1 MTVINSSPSSSTPCS
16 LKTMYPSKKVTR
28 LLWVFSIV
36 IFISLWT
43 CFLYLHTNI
52 STSSHKSANRLP
64 ITFTQQKHT
73 FDNSVIK
80 GKDSCASIVTEL
92 QLILYNFLD
101 YKILD
106 HNRLDIESLVLDDK
120 HNELQNESGVKPVA
134 DVTVFMRITEDDY
147 LRNVKAQIKTIL
159 AQTVQPKHVYIFYNN
174 EAIKKAV
181 GRLVKQ
187 SNLHIKYFY
196 TDSTNGNSFVRDAFW
211 LLHHYSIST
220 EYTWIMEPNT
230 VPDHRYLH
238 YTVGLLKSEEYKST
252 IIGYD
257 ASVLISNDNNRLSC
271 IQSRLI
277 EKTEQV
283 DMIHN
288 NWLLR
293 TSWIQILKQEISN
306 NAVVVLDLPIAY
318 FISSSL
324 LYRANIPSV
333 AIPSKLKS
341 ASPSFCTS
349 VKIQDIHLSTFNS
362 VLPNVQDRQNFLQQQ
377 TDGRLVV
384 LIDDVNNAAEL
395 LPLLCR
401 LMNTQD
407 KQLHIILANGLEKPL
422 FEDALEQMECIQ
434 NEENPTVIHDLT
446 MAYNNGVNQ
455 ATAVDSTS
463 YINPIVRLLEF
474 LQPQVIIQV
483 KSTENPYYFHS
494 IQAAIKSQD
503 VVPVYLD
510 AQQIK
515 HALWISDL
523 SIEALRRKFI
533 IFEVYTKL
541 KADRRLYL
549 NTDWNDIK
557 IELVV
562 ITDRRSQSLARLL
575 QSATE
580 AHYLGDEHIEI
591 VIHMEQSA
599 DVVTQDLVR
608 SFEWKHGSKKIR
620 HRIRKGGLMPAI
632 VESWYPSD
640 NNNYGVLLED
650 DIELSPLFYAWS
662 KYNILKYRY
671 SPNEENAYQHMYGVS
686 LYSPRN
692 LELLPEGRRPFNP
705 ESVLENSGYSKRAPY
720 ASQVPCSWGAVYFPE
735 HWREFHAY
743 LTARLAK
750 EEWKGYHNITTPGSR
765 SHKWQKSWKKYFIEL
780 VYLRAYV
787 MMYPN
792 FENFESFS
800 TNHLEFGTHVKENGR
815 TQSKVDQFM
824 VPLMQ
829 RDTILNQLPNQRL
842 PIFENLPLMDLW
854 GNVRSIK
861 EMDRIGS
868 EWHQNISPCQRTV
881 GTFNPADLLCP
892 FDKNA
897 QKFAN
902 TTVT

>member
-1 MTVINSSPSSSTPCS
+1 MKTV
-16 LKTMYPSKKVTR
+16 YPSKKVTR
-28 LLWVFSIV
+28 LLWVLSIV
-36 IFISLWT
+36 VFISFWT
-43 CFLYLHTNI
+43 YFLYLHTNI
-52 STSSHKSANRLP
+52 GTPSHKSANRLP
-64 ITFTQQKHT
+64 ITFTKQQHLV
-73 FDNSVIK
+73 NNP
-80 GKDSCASIVTEL
+80 IVK
-92 QLILYNFLD
+92 D

-106 HNRLDIESLVLDDK
+106 HNRLDIESLVIDDK
-120 HNELQNESGVKPVA
+120 HNELQNENGVKSVA
-134 DVTVFMRITEDDY
+134 DVTVFMRVAEEDY
-147 LRNVKAQIKTIL
+147 LRSVKVQIKSIL

-174 EAIKKAV
+174 EAIKKTV
-181 GRLVKQ
+181 GRLLKK
-187 SNLHIKYFY
+187 SNVHIKYFY
-196 TDSTNGNSFVRDAFW
+196 TDMTNDSLYVRDAFW
-211 LLHHYSIST
+211 LLHYYPIST

-230 VPDHRYLH
+230 VPDQQYLH
-238 YTVGLLKSEEYKST
+238 YTVGLLKTEEYKST
-252 IIGYD
+252 LIGYD
-257 ASVLISNDNNRLSC
+257 ASVLISGANYYLNC

-277 EKTEQV
+277 ERTEQV
-283 DMIHN
+283 DMVHN
-288 NWLLR
+288 NWLLL
-293 TSWIQILKQEISN
+293 TSWIQVLKQEISN

-324 LYRANIPSV
+324 LYRADIPSV

-349 VKIQDIHLSTFNS
+349 GKMQDLHLSTFNS

-377 TDGRLVV
+377 TDGRLV
-384 LIDDVNNAAEL
+384 LLFDDVNNAAEL

-401 LMNTQD
+401 LMNTHD
-407 KQLHIILANGLEKPL
+407 KQIHIILANGLTKPT
-422 FEDALEQMECIQ
+422 FEDALEQMECVQ
-434 NEENPTVIHDLT
+434 NKENPTVIHDLT

-455 ATAVDSTS
+455 AFDVDPTS
-463 YINPIVRLLEF
+463 YINPIVRLLGF

-483 KSTENPYYFHS
+483 KSTKNSYYFHS
-494 IQAAIKSQD
+494 IEAAIKSLD
-503 VVPVYLD
+503 IMPIHLD
-510 AQQIK
+510 AQQIE

-523 SIEALRRKFI
+523 SIEALRH
-533 IFEVYTKL
+533 
-541 KADRRLYL
+541 
-549 NTDWNDIK
+549 WNDIK

-575 QSATE
+575 QSANE

-591 VIHMEQSA
+591 VLHMEQSA
-599 DVVTQDLVR
+599 DVVTQDVVR
-608 SFEWKHGSKKIR
+608 SFKWKHGNKKIR

-671 SPNEENAYQHMYGVS
+671 SPSEEDAYQHMYGVS

-705 ESVLENSGYSKRAPY
+705 EPVLENSGYSKRAPY

-815 TQSKVDQFM
+815 TQSKVDQFL

-829 RDTILNQLPNQRL
+829 RDTILNQLPNQQL

-854 GNVRSIK
+854 GNVRSME
-861 EMDRIGS
+861 EMDQIGL
-868 EWHQNISPCQRTV
+868 EWHKKISPCQRTV

-892 FDKNA
+892 FEKNA

-902 TTVT
+902 KTMKKSK